1 MRRTYMHTL
10 LMCFLHL
17 RTRGIWQMALVTM
30 LVVMMGLLVVWQTM
44 GEVVVYED
52 LAESRLISTSSAR
65 WLRKVLKKYDSR
77 ANVTTPELIKAN
89 GYPAETHHVTTEDG
103 YILELH
109 RIPCGIK
116 AGRRQAPDDD
126 EATREHSSCPRRRPV
141 AFLHHCLLCSSSDFI
156 MNYPDKALAYMLADA
171 GYDVWLTN
179 ARGNTYSRTHVKL
192 STHDKEFWQ
201 FSWSEMA
208 LYDAPAAIDYI
219 LDLTGQK
226 SLYYVGF
233 SMGTTVFW
241 GMLND
246 RPQYAAKIRFMVAL
260 GPVAYVRHIEG
271 PLGYA
276 ATFVNQ
282 IETTFS
288 LMDKYEM
295 LSFGPVMDR
304 LLATFCNEK
313 LFTSFICRN
322 ILFLIYGPD
331 PEGLNKEFLPVMLS
345 HTPAGTSV
353 RTVTHYLQEVNSGKF
368 QKYDFGKLGNLKHYN
383 SASPPVYNLSHVT
396 TPVAVFWSQ
405 HDWLADPTDVL
416 HLVSELPNVVYEH
429 RVEDPLFT
437 HLDFVWALHAD
448 TLVYEHLLRVMAR
461 Y

>member
-1 MRRTYMHTL
+1 
-10 LMCFLHL
+10 
-17 RTRGIWQMALVTM
+17 MALVTM

-282 IETTFS
+282 IE
-288 LMDKYEM
+288 
-295 LSFGPVMDR
+295 
-304 LLATFCNEK
+304 
-313 LFTSFICRN
+313 
-322 ILFLIYGPD
+322 
-331 PEGLNKEFLPVMLS
+331 EFLPVMLS